1 MYSTSLKMIA
11 ALALAATS
19 AACTQGNAKPA
30 EAAPVA
36 NVVTITAADFNYQSP
51 ATIPAGMTTLRL
63 VNNGTEMHHVQLVR
77 LDDGHTVE
85 ELMQGMATHAGPPPP
100 WVHFVGGP
108 NTPVPG
114 GGVSEATLDLQAG
127 TYAMI
132 CFIPSKDGVP
142 HVAKGMVKPL
152 TVTPATGATAGAP
165 VADVDMNLTD
175 YAFGTNTALTAGRR
189 TIKVQNLAEQPHEV
203 ILVQLAPGK
212 SLHDMMA
219 WLMNENGPPPGRPV
233 AGTTGID
240 RGGVNYITADFAPG
254 EYALLC
260 MLPDARD
267 GKPHIA
273 HGMAR
278 QITVR

>member
-1 MYSTSLKMIA
+1 MHRDSLKVLA
-11 ALALAATS
+11 ALAL

-30 EAAPVA
+30 DTPSAP
-36 NVVTITAADFNYQSP
+36 NVVTVTAADFNYQSP
-51 ATIPAGMTTLRL
+51 STIPAGMTTIRL
-63 VNNGTEMHHVQLVR
+63 VNDGTELHHVQLVR
-77 LDDGHTVE
+77 LDDGHTVA
-85 ELMQGMATHAGPPPP
+85 ELMQGMGGHDGPPPP

-114 GGVSEATLDLQAG
+114 GGVSEATLDLKPG
-127 TYAMI
+127 TYAML
-132 CFIPSKDGVP
+132 CFIPSRDGVP

-152 TVTPATGATAGAP
+152 TVVPATGATAAAP
-165 VADVDMNLTD
+165 VADIDMTLTD
-175 YAFGTNTALTAGRR
+175 YAFGTSTQITAGRR
-189 TIKVQNLAEQPHEV
+189 TIKVQNVAVQPHEI

-212 SLHDMMA
+212 TVNDMMA
-219 WLMNENGPPPGRPV
+219 WLMSENGPPPGRPV
-233 AGTTGID
+233 AGTTGLD
-240 RGGVNYITADFAPG
+240 RGEVNYITANLQPG

-278 QITVR
+278 QFTVR

>member
-1 MYSTSLKMIA
+1 MHRNTLKTFA
-11 ALALAATS
+11 ALAVAATL
-19 AACTQGNAKPA
+19 AACTQGNAKSVEKAPA
-30 EAAPVA
+30 P

-51 ATIPAGMTTLRL
+51 TTIPAGMTTIRL
-63 VNNGTEMHHVQLVR
+63 VNDGTELHHVQLVR
-77 LDDGHTVE
+77 LDDGHTLD
-85 ELMQGMATHAGPPPP
+85 ELMQGMSGHDGPPPP

-114 GGVSEATLDLQAG
+114 GGVSEATLDLQPG
-127 TYAMI
+127 NYAML

-152 TVTPATGATAGAP
+152 TVTPATGTAAAAP
-165 VADVDMNLTD
+165 KADIDMTLTD
-175 YAFGTNTALTAGRR
+175 YAFGTSTEITAGRR
-189 TIKVQNLAEQPHEV
+189 TIKVQNVAVQPHEV

-212 SLHDMMA
+212 TLHDMMA

-233 AGTTGID
+233 AGTTGLD
-240 RGGVNYITADFAPG
+240 RGEVNYITADLAAG

-260 MLPDARD
+260 MLPDAKD

>member
-1 MYSTSLKMIA
+1 MQRTSLKFFA

-30 EAAPVA
+30 DTAAAP

-51 ATIPAGMTTLRL
+51 ATIPAGMTTIRL

-77 LDDGHTVE
+77 LDDGHTVQ
-85 ELMQGMATHAGPPPP
+85 ELMQGMSGHDGPPPP

-114 GGVSEATLDLQAG
+114 GGVSEATLDLKAG
-127 TYAMI
+127 TYAML

-152 TVTPATGATAGAP
+152 TVVAGEGAAAAAP
-165 VADVDMNLTD
+165 VADLDMNLAD
-175 YAFGTNTALTAGRR
+175 YSFATNTELTAGRR
-189 TIKVQNLAEQPHEV
+189 TIKVQNVAVQPHEV
-203 ILVQLAPGK
+203 VLVQLAPGK
-212 SLHDMMA
+212 TLHDMMA
-219 WLMNENGPPPGRPV
+219 WMMNENGPPPGRPV
-233 AGTTGID
+233 AGTTGLD
-240 RGGVNYITADFAPG
+240 RGEVNYITADFQPG

-260 MLPDARD
+260 MLPDAKD